1 MSISR
6 RGFLSFAWREKT
18 SEDSGAEAPGPVEP
32 PTLPPEFDGPMLRM
46 EGRRLGLNVDEMS
59 ETELVR
65 AIMAA
70 MAAGAPDPG
79 PSE

>member
-18 SEDSGAEAPGPVEP
+18 PENSGVEASDPVES

-59 ETELVR
+59 EAELVR

-79 PSE
+79 PPA